1 MEIEKEAYIRR
12 MSGNPDFS
20 GTVPEDVNDLIAQGK
35 IVAAIKS
42 LKVANPKVEI
52 QELRCYT
59 RYLQNR
65 YLLKKSG

>member
-1 MEIEKEAYIRR
+1 

-35 IVAAIKS
+35 TAAAIKS
-42 LKVANPKVEI
+42 LKMANPKVEI

-59 RYLQNR
+59 RYLQNMHH
-65 YLLKKSG
+65 LQKSG